1 MKKQIEK
8 WKKKSLFSKITDG
21 LFILFIVAMLIPQ
34 SRTAVMTYVNRVKSK
49 IIQPRL
55 KSEIKV
61 SLTTAEYEWQ
71 LADIDG
77 NIVNMS
83 EFKDKVIFINFWAT
97 WCGPCIGEMPE
108 IQKLYDKFKNNND
121 VVFII
126 ASTDD
131 LTTIKNFMSKKN
143 YTFPIYSIQSK
154 VPVKLE
160 HKTIPN
166 SFLIDKN
173 GGIAVHTVGAAN
185 WGGNK
190 MEQNVKELINKK

>member
-8 WKKKSLFSKITDG
+8 WKQKSLFSKITDG
-21 LFILFIVAMLIPQ
+21 LFILFIVAMLIPA
-34 SRTAVMTYVNRVKSK
+34 SRTRVLTYVNRVKSK
-49 IIQPRL
+49 IIQPRV
-55 KSEIKV
+55 KDEIKV
-61 SLTTAEYEWQ
+61 SLSAAEYDWQ

-77 NIVNMS
+77 NVVNMS

-108 IQKLYDKFKNNND
+108 IQKFYDKFKNNND

-131 LTTIKNFMSKKN
+131 LATMKDFMSKKD
-143 YTFPIYSIQSK
+143 YTFPVYSIQSE
-154 VPVKLE
+154 VPAKLE
-160 HKTIPN
+160 HKSIPN

-173 GGIAVHTVGAAN
+173 GGVAVHTVGAAN
-185 WGGNK
+185 WGGSKIERTVN
-190 MEQNVKELINKK
+190 ELINNK